1 MLRRVSASAK
11 SGQSLRY
18 LYTQNL
24 VADEMANTNN
34 IIKMVTSSMS
44 TSH

>member
-18 LYTQNL
+18 SYTQNM
-24 VADEMANTNN
+24 VADELANTNN
-34 IIKMVTSSMS
+34 IIKMVASMMS